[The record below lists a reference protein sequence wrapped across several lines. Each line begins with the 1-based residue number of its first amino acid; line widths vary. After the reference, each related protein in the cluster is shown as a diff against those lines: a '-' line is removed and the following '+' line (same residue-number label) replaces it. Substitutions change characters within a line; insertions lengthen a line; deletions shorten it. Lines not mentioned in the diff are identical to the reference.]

1 MRIKNTKIVIVFA
14 GLSLA
19 MVTVVSISCK
29 NKSEPNPSGQRNL
42 PTVAVVTMPVSKGSL
57 ERGITLTG
65 ELEPEEMVYLSPKI
79 SGRLERLSLDDG
91 TEVKENTLVAAGQ
104 TVAVLEH
111 QDLKAQ
117 YDRAEAGVQTAA
129 AVLKQVQADIE
140 EKQRDN
146 IRMENLFKAGSATEK
161 QRDVAV
167 TTLAVAQAAVDQA
180 NAQLAEAQAAQK
192 QAKVVLDEAFL
203 KAPISGVVSRKL
215 IDIGNMVNPAVPI
228 VSIVP
233 MENFKFLVDV
243 PTQYLSTMDI
253 QNTLV
258 SLSADAWPGRTF
270 ATGIEKVY
278 STVNP
283 QTRTFTLEL
292 SVKNEKGPQGDYLL
306 RPGMYAT
313 AHIVLERCE
322 DAVVVPADSL
332 VRRTG
337 TYLAYV
343 VENNIAV
350 CKTVQVGIWSGN
362 QMEVKSGLEPGQMLV
377 VSGQH
382 KLTAGTP
389 VEVVKTIQSQQEISQ
404 P

>member
-1 MRIKNTKIVIVFA
+1 MRIKNTKMVVVIA

-19 MVTVVSISCK
+19 MVSVLSISCK

-65 ELEPEEMVYLSPKI
+65 ELEPEEMVHLSPKI

-91 TEVKENTLVAAGQ
+91 TEVKENTLVVAGQ

-129 AVLKQVQADIE
+129 AVLKQAQADIE
-140 EKQRDN
+140 EKQRDK
-146 IRMENLFKAGSATEK
+146 IRMENLFKEGSATEK

-167 TTLAVAQAAVDQA
+167 TTLAVAQAAVDRA

-192 QAKVVLDEAFL
+192 QAKVMLDEAFL
-203 KAPISGVVSRKL
+203 KSPISGVVSRKL
-215 IDIGNMVNPAVPI
+215 IDIGNMVNPAMPV

-233 MENFKFLVDV
+233 MEKFKFLVDV
-243 PTQYLSTMDI
+243 PTQYLSTMDVRNMLI
-253 QNTLV
+253 

-350 CKTVQVGIWSGN
+350 RKTVQVGIWSGN

-382 KLTAGTP
+382 KLTDGTP